1 MIICMQ
7 QVCDLW
13 IFEHKTLASQGLDID
28 EIVKKP
34 FTALFFILGREVS
47 LQYFTL

>member
-28 EIVKKP
+28 EIVKYHYN
-34 FTALFFILGREVS
+34 ILHCNIIILNVQ
-47 LQYFTL
+47 L